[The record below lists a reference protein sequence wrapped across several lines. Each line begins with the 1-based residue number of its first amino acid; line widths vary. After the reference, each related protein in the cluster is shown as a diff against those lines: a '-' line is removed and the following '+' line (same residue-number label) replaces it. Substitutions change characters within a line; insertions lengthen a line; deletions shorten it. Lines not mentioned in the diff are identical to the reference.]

1 MSEMSSG
8 MQLRHIKVP
17 VQGMHC
23 AACSSRIER
32 VVGGLPGVDSAVVNL
47 AEETL
52 DLRWNESEL
61 AFDDVKERVASLG
74 FELADPSS
82 EKADDLLLQ
91 IGGMHCAAC
100 SSRIEKVVG
109 QIPGVTSIA
118 VNLATETAKLELD
131 RNKVKVR
138 SIRETIEKLGF
149 SAEIVSSGSLSDET
163 KRKEMITQ
171 LSQMK
176 RRLIMMF
183 AFAIPLLCISMGE
196 MVGLRLPSIIAP
208 QVSPVNFALIQ
219 LLLVMPIVWL
229 GRNFYFTGIP
239 ALLRKVPNM
248 DSLIAVGTGAA
259 LIYSIWNFIEICLG
273 IDAVARAMDL
283 YFESAGILLTLV
295 SLGKYLENRSKSH
308 TSDAIRQLLELT
320 PENATL
326 IVDGKYRTIAAEE
339 IEPGDVLLVKPGE
352 RIPVD
357 GTVVVGKSKVDESML
372 TGEPMPV
379 SKALD
384 SKVFGG
390 TLNTTGVLQL
400 RCEETGEGT
409 MLARIVRL
417 VRDAQGT
424 KAPIASMADRISL
437 YFVPVVMIFA
447 LITGLSWYFI
457 GGVDFSQALR
467 FFIAVLVIACPCAM
481 GLATPTSLMV
491 GMGRGAQLGVLVKS
505 GAALERAEK
514 IDTVVFDKTGTLTEG
529 KPEVSE
535 ILPVSGMPAG
545 TLIRLVA
552 SAEQMSEHP
561 LAAAIVRKAVDTGID
576 LVQPAS
582 FTPFQ
587 GRGISAE
594 VVIDEESHKVL
605 IGNKEFL
612 RERLTRVESFDTEI
626 HSLEES
632 GATVL
637 YISINEKFAGV
648 VAVADQLKTESAK
661 TVEALRALNKR
672 VVMLTGDQLKT
683 AKNIAGK
690 VGIDEVIAGVL
701 PDQKSIA
708 VQDLQKRGMKVAMVG
723 DGINDAPALAQ
734 ADVGIAMGTGID
746 IAIESGDIV
755 LMKGDLQGVRTALLL
770 SRAVMNNIRQN
781 LFWAFAFN
789 VTGIPIAAGL
799 LYIFGGPALNPMIAG
814 AAMAMSSVSVVTNAL
829 RLRMFRAT

>member
-74 FELADPSS
+74 FQLADAPL
-82 EKADDLLLQ
+82 ETADNLLLQ

-118 VNLATETAKLELD
+118 VNLATETAKVELD

-138 SIRETIEKLGF
+138 SIREAIEKLGF

-163 KRKEMITQ
+163 KRKEMIAQ

-326 IVDGKYRTIAAEE
+326 IIDGKYRTIAAEE

-379 SKALD
+379 TKALD

-561 LAAAIVRKAVDTGID
+561 LAAAIVRKAGDTGID